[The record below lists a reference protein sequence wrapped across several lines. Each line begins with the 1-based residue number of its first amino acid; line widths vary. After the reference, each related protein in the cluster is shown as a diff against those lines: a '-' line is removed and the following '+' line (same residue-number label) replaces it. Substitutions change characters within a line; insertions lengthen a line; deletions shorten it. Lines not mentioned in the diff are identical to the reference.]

1 MKPGSSGQRRSHF
14 AIRTEG
20 LRPGAGQSW
29 SAVSPDCTRAS
40 GPALGNLRSAVFAG
54 LYAGL
59 RPGAGQSWSAVSPDC
74 TRHGGLSKSG
84 GTVLAAMHNAEA
96 INVVCVKASQMLSE
110 SESA

>member
-1 MKPGSSGQRRSHF
+1 
-14 AIRTEG
+14 
-20 LRPGAGQSW
+20 
-29 SAVSPDCTRAS
+29 RAS
-40 GPALGNLRSAVFAG
+40 GPALGNLGVPFRRIVRGPPARRWAILECRFAG

-96 INVVCVKASQMLSE
+96 INVVYAKASRMSIE